1 MERDDWKNIG
11 MGNLGTSQSA
21 STKDTTDTGQSDGG

>member
-1 MERDDWKNIG
+1 MERDDWKNLG

-21 STKDTTDTGQSDGG
+21 SSKDTKDTGQSNK